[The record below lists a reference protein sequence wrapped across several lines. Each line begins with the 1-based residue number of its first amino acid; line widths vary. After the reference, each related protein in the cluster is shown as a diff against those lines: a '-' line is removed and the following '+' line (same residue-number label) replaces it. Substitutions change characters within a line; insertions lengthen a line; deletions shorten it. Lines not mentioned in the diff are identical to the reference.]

1 VRVGLNS
8 TGMPKLELELII
20 IAQLELELEYVSII
34 I

>member
-20 IAQLELELEYVSII
+20 IAKLELELDYVSII